1 MEKHICVHGH
11 FYQPPRENPWLE
23 TVEAQA
29 SAHPYHDWNERITAE
44 SYATNA
50 ASRILDPEGRIE
62 RITSNYTRMSFNFGP
77 TLLAW
82 MEEAAPGVHEQIVE
96 ADRESRE
103 RFGGHGS
110 ALAQA
115 YNHMIMPLADRR
127 DKETQVLWGIRDFE
141 HRFGRFPEGMW
152 LPETAV
158 DLETLEIMAEQGILF
173 TILAQHQ
180 ARRVREKGA
189 KSWTDVEGGSIDP
202 TMAYSAL
209 LPSGRS
215 LALFFYD
222 GPISQ
227 AVAFENLLSSGEK
240 MVSRLEQGF
249 SDERTWPQLVHI
261 ATDGESYGHHHRQG
275 DMALAYALETLEE
288 RGEAALTNYGWFLER
303 HPPTHEVEI
312 VEDSSW
318 SCIHGIERWRSDCG
332 CSSGGHPGWNQAW
345 RAPLRDA
352 LDWLHD
358 LLAMS
363 FEKRAASLLG
373 DPWAARNDYVDV
385 VLDRSDA
392 SVKRFLD
399 RHAARELNG
408 HERTEALELLEM
420 ERHAML
426 MYTSCGWFFDE
437 LSGIETVQ
445 VIEYAGRAVQLCE
458 AVTGDD
464 LEPAFL
470 ERLGRARSN
479 LPDPPD
485 GRGIYERW
493 IKPAMLNLRR
503 VVAHYAASSL
513 FEGYEKETEIYCF
526 SVRSEDDSESAAGR
540 SRLTTGRA
548 TVSSRITRE
557 SGTFQYA
564 LFHLGDQNLLCG
576 VAPFSG
582 EEDYLAMIRGVTDAF
597 EHADFSRVVLEI
609 EQRFGP
615 ATYSLKSLFRDQQI
629 QVTQQVLDAVLS
641 DAEASHRQIFEIH
654 APLMRFLSDSAFP
667 QPRVFAIA
675 AEFVLNTDLQRRLS
689 VEEPDPEA
697 VDTLLQEV
705 RQLGVV
711 LDKDTLEFALRR
723 NLERMSRALREAPG
737 DLDRLQ
743 RLRTWTDIVHRVPF
757 DVNLFEVQNI
767 GWGLTRDVYPGLA
780 ERADSGDR
788 EAAAAAD
795 HYRVLAEELFH
806 FQPLRGTP

>member
-1 MEKHICVHGH
+1 
-11 FYQPPRENPWLE
+11 
-23 TVEAQA
+23 
-29 SAHPYHDWNERITAE
+29 
-44 SYATNA
+44 
-50 ASRILDPEGRIE
+50 
-62 RITSNYTRMSFNFGP
+62 MSFNFGP

-82 MEEAAPGVHEQIVE
+82 MEEAAPGVHEQILA
-96 ADRESRE
+96 ADRESSE

-141 HRFGRFPEGMW
+141 HRFGRSPEGMW

-158 DLETLEIMAEQGILF
+158 DLETLEILADQGILF

-180 ARRVREKGA
+180 AHRVREIGA
-189 KSWTDVEGGSIDP
+189 SDWTHVEGARIDP
-202 TMAYSAL
+202 TMAYSAA

-227 AVAFENLLSSGEK
+227 AVAFENLLSSGERLAD
-240 MVSRLEQGF
+240 RLEQGF
-249 SDERTWPQLVHI
+249 SEDRTWPQLVHI

-275 DMALAYALETLEE
+275 DMALAYALDTIEE
-288 RGEAALTNYGWFLER
+288 RGEAVLTNYGWFLER

-312 VEDSSW
+312 VENSSW
-318 SCIHGIERWRSDCG
+318 SCIHGVERWRSDCG
-332 CSSGGHPGWNQAW
+332 CSSGGNPDWDQSW

-358 LLAMS
+358 ALAKRYE
-363 FEKRAASLLG
+363 EKAAAFLN

-392 SVKRFLD
+392 SLD
-399 RHAARELNG
+399 DFMQRHAARELSG

-458 AVTGDD
+458 AVTGDA

-470 ERLGRARSN
+470 DRLGRARSN

-485 GRGIYERW
+485 GRIIYERW

-513 FEGYEKETEIYCF
+513 FEGYEEETEIYCF
-526 SVRSEDDSESAAGR
+526 SVRSEDGSESAAGR
-540 SRLTTGRA
+540 SRLATGRA

-557 SGTFQYA
+557 TGTFQYA

-576 VAPFSG
+576 VAPHSG
-582 EEDYLAMIRGVTDAF
+582 KEDYLAMVRGVADAF

-629 QVTQQVLDAVLS
+629 QVTEQVLEAVLA
-641 DAEASHRQIFEIH
+641 DAEASHRQIYEIH

-689 VEEPDPEA
+689 EEEPDPEA

-705 RQLGVV
+705 RQVGVA

-723 NLERMSRALREAPG
+723 NLERMSRALQEAPW
-737 DLDRLQ
+737 DLGHLQ
-743 RLRTWTDIVHRVPF
+743 RLRTWTGIVHRVPF
-757 DVNLFEVQNI
+757 DVNLFVVQNI
-767 GWGLTRDVYPGLA
+767 GWDLTRDVYPELA
-780 ERADSGDR
+780 ERAEKGERD
-788 EAAAAAD
+788 AAAAAD
-795 HYRVLAEELFH
+795 HYRALAEELFH

>member
-1 MEKHICVHGH
+1 
-11 FYQPPRENPWLE
+11 
-23 TVEAQA
+23 
-29 SAHPYHDWNERITAE
+29 
-44 SYATNA
+44 
-50 ASRILDPEGRIE
+50 
-62 RITSNYTRMSFNFGP
+62 MSFNVGP

-82 MEEAAPGVHEQIVE
+82 MEEVAPEIHEQIVQ

-115 YNHMIMPLADRR
+115 YNHVIMPLAHRR
-127 DKETQVLWGIRDFE
+127 DKETQILWGIRDFE
-141 HRFGRFPEGMW
+141 HRFGRAPEGMW

-158 DLETLEIMAEQGILF
+158 DLETLDLMAEHGIRF
-173 TILAQHQ
+173 TILAQGQ

-189 KSWTDVEGGSIDP
+189 KSWTDVEGGNIDP

-215 LALFFYD
+215 MALFFYD

-240 MVSRLEQGF
+240 VVSRLEQGF
-249 SDERTWPQLVHI
+249 SDQRTWAQLVHI

-288 RGEAALTNYGWFLER
+288 RGEIALTNYGWFLDR

-312 VEDSSW
+312 IENSSW

-345 RAPLRDA
+345 RGPLRDA
-352 LDWLHD
+352 LDWLYEV
-358 LLAMS
+358 L
-363 FEKRAASLLG
+363 EKGYEERAASLLK
-373 DPWAARNDYVDV
+373 DPWAARDDYIDV

-392 SVKRFLD
+392 SLEEFLH
-399 RHAARELNG
+399 RHAVREPNP
-408 HERTEALELLEM
+408 HECTEILELLEM
-420 ERHAML
+420 QRHAML

-458 AVTGDD
+458 AVTGEEI
-464 LEPAFL
+464 EPAFL
-470 ERLGRARSN
+470 ERLALARSN

-485 GRGIYERW
+485 GRSIYERW
-493 IKPAMLNLRR
+493 VKPAMLNLRR
-503 VVAHYAASSL
+503 VVAHHAASSL
-513 FEGYEKETEIYCF
+513 FEEYGEEAEIYCF
-526 SVRSEDDSESAAGR
+526 SVRREDAAESAAGR
-540 SRLTTGRA
+540 SRLATGRVA
-548 TVSSRITRE
+548 VSSRVTRE

-576 VAPFSG
+576 VAPYS
-582 EEDYLAMIRGVTDAF
+582 EKEDYLAMTRGVTDAF
-597 EHADFSRVVLEI
+597 DHADFSQVVLEI

-615 ATYSLKSLFRDQQI
+615 STYSLKSLFRDQQI
-629 QVTQQVLDAVLS
+629 QVTEQVLEAVLS
-641 DAEASHRQIFEIH
+641 DAEASHRQIFEHH

-667 QPRVFAIA
+667 QPKVFAIA

-689 VEEPDPEA
+689 EGEPDPDA
-697 VDTLLQEV
+697 VDALLQEA
-705 RQLGVV
+705 RQIGVS
-711 LDKDTLEFALRR
+711 LETDTLEFALRR
-723 NLERMSRALREAPG
+723 NLERLARELQEAPE
-737 DLDRLQ
+737 DPELLQ
-743 RLRTWTDIVHRVPF
+743 RLRTWTGIVHRVPF
-757 DVNLFEVQNI
+757 DVNLFAVQNI
-767 GWGLTRDVYPGLA
+767 GWELTRDVYPGLV
-780 ERADSGDR
+780 ERCDQGD
-788 EAAAAAD
+788 EQTAAAVE
-795 HYRVLAEELFH
+795 HYRALAEDLFH